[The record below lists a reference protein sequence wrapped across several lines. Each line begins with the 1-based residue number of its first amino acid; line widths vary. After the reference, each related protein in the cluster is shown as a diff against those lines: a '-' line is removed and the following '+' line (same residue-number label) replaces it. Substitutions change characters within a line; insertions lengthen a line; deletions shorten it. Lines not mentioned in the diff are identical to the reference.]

1 MKFIKVLLKITL
13 PLILIAITISYSAE
27 DIIKSTV
34 TNEVMSKKISGY
46 VLDDVINE
54 FDLSK
59 LGDIEDKIRNSKYTE
74 EISKKYVDVF
84 INNVLYDKKEKLDI
98 SNEVNLLIE
107 KELGNELSDEK
118 KAIIQENLKTQ
129 SEKLEKRIEEYVPSG
144 FTNYDFKGV
153 LKIYNIIISEKLRT
167 TLFALLFVNIL
178 ILIILDKKRS
188 AKVFR
193 NIFFITC
200 ILSVA
205 LFGVIRACSNYINMH
220 YAGGWFDE
228 INEDVLLKFILVYF
242 IISVIMY
249 ALDMIIG
256 HTKKK
261 KLSS

>member
-13 PLILIAITISYSAE
+13 PLILIVITLSYSAE

-46 VLDDVINE
+46 VLDDIINE

-118 KAIIQENLKTQ
+118 KAIIQENL
-129 SEKLEKRIEEYVPSG
+129 I
-144 FTNYDFKGV
+144 
-153 LKIYNIIISEKLRT
+153 LKVKN
-167 TLFALLFVNIL
+167 
-178 ILIILDKKRS
+178 
-188 AKVFR
+188 
-193 NIFFITC
+193 
-200 ILSVA
+200 
-205 LFGVIRACSNYINMH
+205 
-220 YAGGWFDE
+220 
-228 INEDVLLKFILVYF
+228 
-242 IISVIMY
+242 
-249 ALDMIIG
+249 
-256 HTKKK
+256 
-261 KLSS
+261 